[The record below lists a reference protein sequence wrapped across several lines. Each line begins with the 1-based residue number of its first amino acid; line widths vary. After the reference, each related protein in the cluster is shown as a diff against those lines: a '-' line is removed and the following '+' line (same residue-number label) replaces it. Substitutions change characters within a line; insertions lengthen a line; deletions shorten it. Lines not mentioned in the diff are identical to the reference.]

1 LQAYINKYKIF
12 SFVSILN
19 YIYYSNTSFFDVTYI
34 YLLWSSSIAS
44 PTNNNK
50 KGRNIIMSDLL
61 KESIADAKAVRE
73 TALANAK
80 TFLEE
85 SFANSMKEMFA
96 DKLKEEMAE
105 ETESPEGE
113 EGKIEEKLASS
124 TIGKDDS
131 NIATKQHPTK
141 PSPAANKNT
150 TPAGKQEFGVKLEEE
165 AGEEGAEVTSE
176 ELDEILAELEGE
188 VSEAASDDA
197 GESDDS
203 MEEEINLDEL
213 LAELEGEDPAAA
225 PAPAPAPEAPVAPA
239 APAAP
244 AAEVPAP
251 APAQVPSPS
260 EGEYSEEVSAEE
272 MAEALVAINEENEQ
286 LKSQLSEHI
295 KTVKYLKS
303 VLSETNLLNA
313 KLLYTN
319 KLFKGKAL
327 TEDQKLKI
335 INTFDLTKNI
345 REVKLAYTVLAESL
359 NSGAS
364 VVKKKTNT
372 TAQTITEGL
381 ASKPVSSTKPDSTIV
396 EPQAEVMASRFQKL
410 AGIKK

>member
-1 LQAYINKYKIF
+1 
-12 SFVSILN
+12 
-19 YIYYSNTSFFDVTYI
+19 
-34 YLLWSSSIAS
+34 
-44 PTNNNK
+44 
-50 KGRNIIMSDLL
+50 MSDLL

-105 ETESPEGE
+105 ETETPEGE

-124 TIGKDDS
+124 NIGKDDGLTAKTAKPV
-131 NIATKQHPTK
+131 N

-150 TPAGKQEFGVKLEEE
+150 TPAGKQEFDVKLEEE
-165 AGEEGAEVTSE
+165 AAVEEGAEVTSE

-188 VSEAASDDA
+188 VSEGASDDA
-197 GESDDS
+197 GESDDSEAS

-213 LAELEGEDPAAA
+213 LAELEGEDPAA
-225 PAPAPAPEAPVAPA
+225 APAPAPEAPVAPA

>member
-1 LQAYINKYKIF
+1 
-12 SFVSILN
+12 
-19 YIYYSNTSFFDVTYI
+19 
-34 YLLWSSSIAS
+34 
-44 PTNNNK
+44 
-50 KGRNIIMSDLL
+50 MSDLL

-85 SFANSMKEMFA
+85 NFAASMKEMFA
-96 DKLKEEMAE
+96 EKLKEEMAE
-105 ETESPEGE
+105 ETPTE

-124 TIGKDDS
+124 GIGKDDS
-131 NIATKQHPTK
+131 NIASKQHPTK

-150 TPAGKQEFGVKLEEE
+150 TPAGKQEFDVKLEEE
-165 AGEEGAEVTSE
+165 ASVEEGAEVTSE

-188 VSEAASDDA
+188 VSEASDKEA
-197 GESDDS
+197 GEEHEKEGQDES
-203 MEEEINLDEL
+203 INLDEL
-213 LAELEGEDPAAA
+213 LAELEAEEGAPAVADPAAA
-225 PAPAPAPEAPVAPA
+225 PAPAPAP
-239 APAAP
+239 

-251 APAQVPSPS
+251 MPAPGQVPSPVA
-260 EGEYSEEVSAEE
+260 EATEEDDVTSEE
-272 MAEALVAINEENEQ
+272 MAEALVAINEENEALKKQ
-286 LKSQLSEHI
+286 LAEALS
-295 KTVKYLKS
+295 TVKYMKG
-303 VLSETNLLNA
+303 VLAETNLLNA

-319 KLFKGKAL
+319 KLFKGKSL

-345 REVKLAYTVLAESL
+345 REVKLAYTVLAESI

-396 EPQAEVMASRFQKL
+396 EPQADVMTSRFQKL

>member
-1 LQAYINKYKIF
+1 
-12 SFVSILN
+12 
-19 YIYYSNTSFFDVTYI
+19 
-34 YLLWSSSIAS
+34 
-44 PTNNNK
+44 
-50 KGRNIIMSDLL
+50 MSDLL

-105 ETESPEGE
+105 EGAE
-113 EGKIEEKLASS
+113 EEAKIEEKLASS
-124 TIGKDDS
+124 NIGKDDS
-131 NIATKQHPTK
+131 NIASKQHPTK
-141 PSPAANKNT
+141 PSPAANKST
-150 TPAGKQEFGVKLEEE
+150 TPAGKQEFDVKLEEE
-165 AGEEGAEVTSE
+165 AAVEEGTEVTSQ
-176 ELDEILAELEGE
+176 ELDEILAELETE
-188 VSEAASDDA
+188 VSEETEADEEASSEEGDDVD
-197 GESDDS
+197 ES
-203 MEEEINLDEL
+203 INLDEL
-213 LAELEGEDPAAA
+213 LAELEAEDSAM
-225 PAPAPAPEAPVAPA
+225 PAPAPAPVDPA
-239 APAAP
+239 APAPVDP
-244 AAEVPAP
+244 AAQVPA

-260 EGEYSEEVSAEE
+260 EGEVTADE
-272 MAEALVAINEENEQ
+272 MAEALVAINEENES
-286 LKSQLSEHI
+286 LKKQLSEALS
-295 KTVKYLKS
+295 TVKFMKG

-319 KLFKGKAL
+319 KLFKGKSL

-345 REVKLAYTVLAESL
+345 REVKLAYTVLAESF

-372 TAQTITEGL
+372 TAQAITEGL

-396 EPQAEVMASRFQKL
+396 EPQAEVMTSRFQKL

>member
-1 LQAYINKYKIF
+1 
-12 SFVSILN
+12 
-19 YIYYSNTSFFDVTYI
+19 
-34 YLLWSSSIAS
+34 
-44 PTNNNK
+44 
-50 KGRNIIMSDLL
+50 MSDLL

-105 ETESPEGE
+105 EGAE
-113 EGKIEEKLASS
+113 EEAKIEEKLASS
-124 TIGKDDS
+124 NIGKDDS
-131 NIATKQHPTK
+131 NIASKQHPTK
-141 PSPAANKNT
+141 PSPAANKST
-150 TPAGKQEFGVKLEEE
+150 TPAGKQEFDVKLEEE
-165 AGEEGAEVTSE
+165 AAVEEGTEVTSQ
-176 ELDEILAELEGE
+176 ELDEILAELETE
-188 VSEAASDDA
+188 VSEETEADEEASSEEGDDVD
-197 GESDDS
+197 ES
-203 MEEEINLDEL
+203 INLDEL
-213 LAELEGEDPAAA
+213 LAELEAEDSAM
-225 PAPAPAPEAPVAPA
+225 PAPAPAPVDPA
-239 APAAP
+239 APAPVDP
-244 AAEVPAP
+244 AAQVPAAP

-260 EGEYSEEVSAEE
+260 EGEVTADE
-272 MAEALVAINEENEQ
+272 MAEALVAINEENES
-286 LKSQLSEHI
+286 LKKQLSEALS
-295 KTVKYLKS
+295 TVKFMKG

-319 KLFKGKAL
+319 KLFKGKSL

-345 REVKLAYTVLAESL
+345 REVKLAYTVLAESF

-396 EPQAEVMASRFQKL
+396 EPQAEVMTSRFQKL